1 MQGRGRGNNCVRVA
15 VAPPGGSPV
24 YFISPDQIHH
34 LWLCLSYHR
43 SHWTPTNPARR
54 DTWGALRH
62 DSTKAQSAIIEIYQP
77 LNEGDTEILTDQLVL
92 IRSSH
97 SVHLQARPERRNRQ
111 LNLNELNSYSPI
123 VKQERKRMWLR
134 THSAVVLFL
143 GVLSFQLPEEESTF
157 HNYTH
162 IKYAFKYGFRDFIW
176 LLLASAIKILCV

>member
-15 VAPPGGSPV
+15 VAPPPGGSPV

-143 GVLSFQLPEEESTF
+143 GVHSTITPTLNMLLNTVSEISFDFFWPPLLKSS
-157 HNYTH
+157 
-162 IKYAFKYGFRDFIW
+162 AFSICM
-176 LLLASAIKILCV
+176 IL